1 MKNKVIDYV
10 TPKEACKIIGISE
23 SSAAQITRWI
33 QDGKIKNTKR
43 FGNNTAIPV
52 AWVKSECLERGIS
65 WQGVKLKE
73 GEKGVSLDDYE
84 PINARFKDDER
95 KRSRTYDRM
104 RHEKF
109 EGDHIKF
116 GNAFGLPK

>member
-65 WQGVKLKE
+65 WQGVELKE
-73 GEKGVSLDDYE
+73 GEKGVSLEDYE
-84 PINARFKDDER
+84 PINDKIEDQKER
-95 KRSRTYDRM
+95 YRVYNRLRRGTYKNDY
-104 RHEKF
+104 
-109 EGDHIKF
+109 IKF